1 MYTSHW
7 ERAAMNEKAPDLHVN
22 EGTARSVRFPMAAR
36 ALHLP
41 TTALPADDTMAV
53 GTHGNATSPGRAQ
66 SVSKT
71 RAKVANNWALYVFLF
86 LLPLQNIH
94 SVYLPNFGGGFNFL
108 NIGFALSLLG
118 AWMIRGRLAPDE
130 PVNRWVLAYA
140 VYSVISLFISYQYV
154 SNTITHANI
163 LKDHLTGLFMLYL
176 VQMSVHDWTGV
187 RRIILVTLLPLPY
200 IAKVTWVQ
208 HLSVASWNYNDDM
221 RIKGTF
227 VLLGANEF
235 AAFCVTMA
243 VILFALLIATKAS
256 RKWKLLLLG
265 GLACMV
271 IGVLYAYSRTAYIA
285 LLLGLVTVILAWRG
299 RWKLMLP
306 LLLAAALAPSLLPT
320 SVVQRF
326 DSTTV
331 GAGQRDESTAMRFEF
346 WKIAWDNFLSH
357 PVAGT
362 GFQSFRHPE
371 INPYQMDTHNVYL
384 RTLSEGGV
392 IGGVLLLGLLFSI
405 LHTARRELSTSASGS
420 WRYALALGLVGAW
433 MGLICG
439 NLFGDRFT
447 YYPVIAYF
455 WTYVALVVKARHLP
469 PDIPV
474 PRPRI

>member
-1 MYTSHW
+1 MNASVPDPPIN
-7 ERAAMNEKAPDLHVN
+7 ESAARN
-22 EGTARSVRFPMAAR
+22 VRFPMAAR
-36 ALHLP
+36 ALRTP
-41 TTALPADDTMAV
+41 TTALPTT
-53 GTHGNATSPGRAQ
+53 GTIATGTYNDAATRRQ
-66 SVSKT
+66 SNSKSLT
-71 RAKVANNWALYVFLF
+71 RTKVAHNWALYAFLF

-94 SVYLPNFGGGFNFL
+94 SAYLPNFGGGLNFL
-108 NIGFALSLLG
+108 NVGFALSLVG
-118 AWMIRGRLAPDE
+118 AWMMRGRLAPNE
-130 PVNRWVLAYA
+130 PVNHWVLAYSIYA
-140 VYSVISLFISYQYV
+140 VISLFVSYQYV
-154 SNTITHANI
+154 SNTSTHMNI
-163 LKDHLTGLFMLYL
+163 LKDHLTGLFMLFL
-176 VQMSVHDWTGV
+176 VQMSVQDWTGV

-208 HLSVASWNYNDDM
+208 HLSVATWNYNDDM

-227 VLLGANEF
+227 MLLGANEF

-243 VILFALLIATKAS
+243 VILFALLIATNAS

-265 GLACMV
+265 GLACML
-271 IGVLYAYSRTAYIA
+271 IGIMYAYSRTAYIA
-285 LLLGLVTVILAWRG
+285 LILGMVTVILAWRG

-306 LLLAAALAPSLLPT
+306 LLLAAALAPSVLPT

-331 GAGQRDESTAMRFEF
+331 DAGQRDESTAMRFEF

-405 LHTARRELSTSASGS
+405 LYTASRELSSASSGS

-433 MGLICG
+433 MGMICG

-469 PDIPV
+469 PETTTV
-474 PRPRI
+474 RPRQ

>member
-1 MYTSHW
+1 
-7 ERAAMNEKAPDLHVN
+7 MNEKASDLPVN
-22 EGTARSVRFPMAAR
+22 QGTVRTVRFPMAAR
-36 ALHLP
+36 ALRLP
-41 TTALPADDTMAV
+41 TTALPVDDPMAIRPYDDTISR
-53 GTHGNATSPGRAQ
+53 GQLHGRFQ
-66 SVSKT
+66 T
-71 RAKVANNWALYVFLF
+71 RTKVANNWALYVFLF

-94 SVYLPNFGGGFNFL
+94 SAYLPNFGGGLNFL
-108 NIGFALSLLG
+108 NIGFTASLLG
-118 AWMIRGRLAPDE
+118 AWMIRGQLAPSE

-154 SNTITHANI
+154 SNTSTHANI

-187 RRIILVTLLPLPY
+187 RRIILATLLPLPY

-208 HLSVASWNYNDDM
+208 HISVASWNYNDDM

-227 VLLGANEF
+227 MLLGANEF

-243 VILFALLIATKAS
+243 VILFALLIATKTS

-265 GLACMV
+265 GLVCMV
-271 IGVLYAYSRTAYIA
+271 IGVLYAYSRTAYIS

-331 GAGQRDESTAMRFEF
+331 DAGQRDESTAMRFEF
-346 WKIAWDNFLSH
+346 WKMAWDNFLSH

-362 GFQSFRHPE
+362 GFQSFRHAE
-371 INPYQMDTHNVYL
+371 INPYQMDTHNIYL

-405 LHTARRELSTSASGS
+405 LHTARRELSSSASGS

-433 MGLICG
+433 MGMICG

-469 PDIPV
+469 SDTPAM
-474 PRPRI
+474 RPRT

>member
-1 MYTSHW
+1 MTGKSP
-7 ERAAMNEKAPDLHVN
+7 ELPASESNVRPA
-22 EGTARSVRFPMAAR
+22 RFPMAAR
-36 ALHLP
+36 ALRTS
-41 TTALPADDTMAV
+41 TTAPASADPMTV
-53 GTHGNATSPGRAQ
+53 GTFNTGSTGAQ
-66 SVSKT
+66 SHSKAQART
-71 RAKVANNWALYVFLF
+71 KAASNWALYVFLF

-94 SVYLPNFGGGFNFL
+94 SAYLPNFGGGLNFL
-108 NIGFALSLLG
+108 NMGFALSLLG
-118 AWMIRGRLAPDE
+118 AWMVRGRIAPNE

-154 SNTITHANI
+154 SNTGTHANI
-163 LKDHLTGLFMLYL
+163 LKDHLTGVFMLYL
-176 VQMSVHDWTGV
+176 VQMSVNDWTGV
-187 RRIILVTLLPLPY
+187 RRVILATLLPLPY

-208 HLSVASWNYNDDM
+208 HISVASWNYSDNL

-227 VLLGANEF
+227 MLLGANEF

-243 VILFALLIATKAS
+243 VILFALVIAAKTSRRWKIVLI
-256 RKWKLLLLG
+256 G
-265 GLACMV
+265 GMACMIV
-271 IGVLYAYSRTAYIA
+271 GIMYAYSRTAYIA
-285 LLLGLVTVILAWRG
+285 VILGLLTVILAWRG

-331 GAGQRDESTAMRFEF
+331 DEGQRDESTEMRFEF

-392 IGGVLLLGLLFSI
+392 IGGVLLLGLLFSV
-405 LHTARRELSTSASGS
+405 LHAARRELSAAPSGS

-433 MGLICG
+433 MGMVCG

-469 PDIPV
+469 PEIPA
-474 PRPRI
+474 PRPRK

>member
-1 MYTSHW
+1 MNASVPDPPIN
-7 ERAAMNEKAPDLHVN
+7 ESAARN
-22 EGTARSVRFPMAAR
+22 VRFPMAAR
-36 ALHLP
+36 ALRTP
-41 TTALPADDTMAV
+41 TTALPTT
-53 GTHGNATSPGRAQ
+53 GTIATGTYNDAATRRQ
-66 SVSKT
+66 SNSKSLT
-71 RAKVANNWALYVFLF
+71 RTKVAHNWALYAFLF

-94 SVYLPNFGGGFNFL
+94 SAYLPNFGGGLNFL
-108 NIGFALSLLG
+108 NVGFALSLVG
-118 AWMIRGRLAPDE
+118 AWMMRGRLAPNE
-130 PVNRWVLAYA
+130 PVNHWVLAYSIYA
-140 VYSVISLFISYQYV
+140 MISLFVSYQYV
-154 SNTITHANI
+154 SNTSTHMNI
-163 LKDHLTGLFMLYL
+163 LKDHLTGLFMLFL
-176 VQMSVHDWTGV
+176 VQMSVQDWTGV

-208 HLSVASWNYNDDM
+208 HLSVATWNYNDDM

-227 VLLGANEF
+227 MLLGANEF

-243 VILFALLIATKAS
+243 VILFALLIATNAS

-265 GLACMV
+265 GLACML
-271 IGVLYAYSRTAYIA
+271 IGIMYAYSRTAYIA
-285 LLLGLVTVILAWRG
+285 LILGMVTVILAWRG

-306 LLLAAALAPSLLPT
+306 LLLAAALAPSVLPT

-331 GAGQRDESTAMRFEF
+331 DAGQRDESTAMRFEF

-405 LHTARRELSTSASGS
+405 LYTARRELSSASSGS

-433 MGLICG
+433 MGMICG

-469 PDIPV
+469 PETTTV
-474 PRPRI
+474 RPRQ

>member
-1 MYTSHW
+1 MNASVPDPPIN
-7 ERAAMNEKAPDLHVN
+7 ESAARN
-22 EGTARSVRFPMAAR
+22 VRFPMAAR
-36 ALHLP
+36 ALRTP
-41 TTALPADDTMAV
+41 TTALPTT
-53 GTHGNATSPGRAQ
+53 GTIATGTYNDAATRRQ
-66 SVSKT
+66 SNSKSLT
-71 RAKVANNWALYVFLF
+71 RTKVAHNLALFAFLF

-94 SVYLPNFGGGFNFL
+94 SAYLPNFGGGLNFL
-108 NIGFALSLLG
+108 NVGFALSLVG
-118 AWMIRGRLAPDE
+118 AWMMRGRLAPNE
-130 PVNRWVLAYA
+130 PVNHWVLAYSIYA
-140 VYSVISLFISYQYV
+140 VISLFVSYQYV
-154 SNTITHANI
+154 SNTSTHMNI
-163 LKDHLTGLFMLYL
+163 LKDHLTGLFMLFL
-176 VQMSVHDWTGV
+176 VQMSVQDWTGV

-208 HLSVASWNYNDDM
+208 HLSVATWNYSDDM

-227 VLLGANEF
+227 MLLGANEF

-243 VILFALLIATKAS
+243 VILFALLIATNAS

-265 GLACMV
+265 GLACML
-271 IGVLYAYSRTAYIA
+271 IGIMYAYSRTAYIA
-285 LLLGLVTVILAWRG
+285 LILGMVTVILAWRG

-306 LLLAAALAPSLLPT
+306 LLLAAALAPSVLPT

-331 GAGQRDESTAMRFEF
+331 DAGQRDESTAMRFEF

-405 LHTARRELSTSASGS
+405 LYTARRELSSASSGS

-433 MGLICG
+433 MGMICG

-469 PDIPV
+469 PETTTV
-474 PRPRI
+474 RPRQ